1 MRCIAKEEG
10 ITCYP
15 ETQVEANFISEN
27 SEWFKQEM
35 NNELERL
42 INDATTNKE

>member
-10 ITCYP
+10 IECYP
-15 ETQVEANFISEN
+15 ETDAEANFINKN

-42 INDATTNKE
+42 INDVRGEK

>member
-1 MRCIAKEEG
+1 MRCIAKEKG
-10 ITCYP
+10 IECYP
-15 ETQVEANFISEN
+15 ETEVESNFINKN

-42 INDATTNKE
+42 INNAIDKE

>member
-10 ITCYP
+10 IECYA
-15 ETQVEANFISEN
+15 ETDVESDFINKN

-42 INDATTNKE
+42 INNAIDKV